1 MSTPPSGPYLYDDEP
16 APLHTGTPRTRNWS
30 IVVLLGLTVLLA
42 VGTVVGMYAFR
53 GSPEHEAEQR
63 AGVFLAALSAG
74 DVETAAGLLCEKAL
88 DGVSDAEALKPYA
101 RLSSGTAGTARELS
115 VDGKPAMVVPV
126 RSAGASSAELL
137 LVPEGGPKVC
147 GLR

>member
-1 MSTPPSGPYLYDDEP
+1 M
-16 APLHTGTPRTRNWS
+16 
-30 IVVLLGLTVLLA
+30 VLLGLTVLLA

-101 RLSSGTAGTARELS
+101 RLSSGTPGKARELS

-126 RSAGASSAELL
+126 RSAGASAELL